1 MFLCTYVCVVA
12 YTYIQCVSFSVH
24 VWYVNNVHFLN
35 VIFNLY
41 KRIPKYS
48 VSLFCDG
55 FCLQIGQDIEVR
67 PGIVSK
73 NTDGKI
79 VCQPILSRVISLFAE
94 QNDLQYAVPGG
105 LIGVLT
111 CYHGDVII

>member
-1 MFLCTYVCVVA
+1 MQVWCV
-12 YTYIQCVSFSVH
+12 I
-24 VWYVNNVHFLN
+24 NVHFLN
-35 VIFNLY
+35 VIFNC
-41 KRIPKYS
+41 RIS
-48 VSLFCDG
+48 LNVSLSVVSQFILCDD

-79 VCQPILSRVISLFAE
+79 LCQPILSRVISLFAE

-105 LIGVLT
+105 LIGMPT
-111 CYHGDVII
+111 CYYSDMII